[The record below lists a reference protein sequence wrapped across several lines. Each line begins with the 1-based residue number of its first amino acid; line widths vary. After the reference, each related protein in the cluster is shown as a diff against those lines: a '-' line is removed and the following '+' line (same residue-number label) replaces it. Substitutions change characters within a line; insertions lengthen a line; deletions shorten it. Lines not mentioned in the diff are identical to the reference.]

1 MRNNNSDF
9 IEQFNALFFLIEHK
23 KLSENLSILRVF
35 FLGGGMVILKVDS
48 SLIEIRKQALKKT
61 PKSVNISN

>member
-9 IEQFNALFFLIEHK
+9 IEQFNAFFFLIEHK
-23 KLSENLSILRVF
+23 KLSENLSILRGF
-35 FLGGGMVILKVDS
+35 FGGRVILKVDS